1 MWFGII
7 VVILAINFVT
17 GFRSDISMS
26 GHVSGFVVGA
36 GVACILWLVYH
47 FYDGIGRIL
56 DFFMGV
62 EQVNVDD
69 MFCLR
74 VERFTL
80 L

>member
-1 MWFGII
+1 MALFLLDSLWGKRNSERPIMWFGII

-47 FYDGIGRIL
+47 FYNAFSKKRI
-56 DFFMGV
+56 
-62 EQVNVDD
+62 
-69 MFCLR
+69 R
-74 VERFTL
+74 
-80 L
+80 